1 MKLLLQNRQTELRVR
16 TAAVRK
22 LAEWLI
28 AQWPGLKPLPPWSEI
43 ALIHTNNVGITPVNR
58 ATFGKDEPT
67 DVISLT
73 YHGMPG
79 EPKASSG
86 EVFVNAARAL
96 ALGRTAQGTGRELA
110 LYIAHGLHHLAGAS
124 DRTPALRKAML
135 NEETTWLS
143 KAEKAGL
150 LKQLVSF

>member
-16 TAAVRK
+16 TPAVRK
-22 LAEWLI
+22 LISWLI
-28 AQWPGLKPLPPWSEI
+28 AQWPELKPLPKWSEI
-43 ALIHTNNVGITPVNR
+43 TLILTNDAGITPVNR

-79 EPKASSG
+79 ESPAPGG
-86 EVFVNAARAL
+86 EVFVNAERARGI
-96 ALGRTAQGTGRELA
+96 GRTARGAGRELA

-124 DRTPALRKAML
+124 DRTPTLRKAML
-135 NEETTWLS
+135 NEEETWLS
-143 KAEKAGL
+143 KAEKEGL
-150 LKQLVSF
+150 LNKLVRL

>member
-1 MKLLLQNRQTELRVR
+1 MKLLLQNRQNEVRLR

-22 LAEWLI
+22 LARWLI
-28 AQWPGLKPLPPWSEI
+28 AQWPELKPLTTWTEI
-43 ALIHTNNVGITPVNR
+43 ALIFTDDAGIIPINR

-79 EPKASSG
+79 EPSASSG
-86 EVFVNAARAL
+86 EIFINAEQARAV
-96 ALGRTAQGTGRELA
+96 GRTAQGTIRELA

-124 DRTPALRKAML
+124 DRTPTLRKAML
-135 NEETTWLS
+135 NEENVWLS
-143 KAEKAGL
+143 KAARAGL
-150 LKQLVSF
+150 LNKFVAG

>member
-1 MKLLLQNRQTELRVR
+1 MKLLLQNRQTELRAR
-16 TAAVRK
+16 IPAIRK
-22 LAEWLI
+22 LASWLI
-28 AQWPGLKPLPPWSEI
+28 VQWPALNPLQAWSEI
-43 ALIHTNNVGITPVNR
+43 ALILTSDDGMTPVNR

-73 YHGMPG
+73 YQGMPG
-79 EPKASSG
+79 EPAAPAG
-86 EVFVNAARAL
+86 EIFANAERARAV
-96 ALGRTAQGTGRELA
+96 GRTARGTDRELA

-135 NEETTWLS
+135 NAEKAWLS

-150 LKQLVSF
+150 LKELVRL